1 MRVLFLD
8 DDPDTFSACA
18 RALVDA
24 GAADVRS
31 MSRVDEAIVE
41 LQDRPVDLLIMDLF
55 IPMGSAHRAT
65 LGPRGKEYEEHI
77 EHLGGLVMLDE
88 LARLPKRPYTLL
100 YTACMDPVV
109 MDLARGQ
116 VNGRIR
122 KPASVDVI
130 LRAVLEA
137 LADIGAERDAGA
149 VPAGRRLG

>member
-8 DDPDTFSACA
+8 DDPETFAACA

-24 GAADVRS
+24 GAADVRTV
-31 MSRVDEAIVE
+31 SRVDEAVRE
-41 LQDRPVDLLIMDLF
+41 LQDRPVDLLVMDLF

-88 LARLPKRPYTLL
+88 LARLPRRPHTLL
-100 YTACMDPVV
+100 YTACLDPVV
-109 MDLARGQ
+109 FDLARGQ

-122 KPASVDVI
+122 KPASVEVV
-130 LRAVLEA
+130 LRAVLDA
-137 LADIGAERDAGA
+137 LSELRGA
-149 VPAGRRLG
+149 